1 MGKTKDAFMDSS
13 LAEKCPCSTVSVLFG
28 IFWLALLVGTPF
40 FIESHEMPSVF
51 SSAYAFIAVGL
62 IAGVLLWKFVE
73 VYAPR
78 VMLKPLRAVL
88 LAIGVAVTICLVVPE
103 WYFHLRAFAGSALP
117 MELIAPYVPFMV
129 VFADIPSAPFGN
141 LALLHHF
148 LFLLMGLC
156 CSYCLA
162 AGMGRRAGE
171 GLSGDERVNAAL
183 DASAGV
189 GSSSAVVS
197 SCEAGK
203 PSAKSASTHRAD
215 LLVVGVFVCGF
226 LHIGTWGWL
235 AHVYGSNWS
244 DAVMHDLLG
253 FMGSTIIAIVMS
265 ALLAYLV
272 CVGFRRL
279 GVGLR
284 LVLFSFAAG
293 ELSWNLFSRCGDAVS
308 SILLFAPA
316 ASVLLLIVELL
327 LFYLVRIGRGKSSG
341 DDGDIVVE
349 ERDSKKGVA
358 QLLDDANLADR
369 ERQAIELAIRGK
381 NSAESAELIGV
392 KASTVRTY
400 LHRAYQKLGVS
411 GLEELLAVVAGG
423 KGQGS
428 AGGSDCAESLSNQK
442 SAAGLPCEGGPRGV
456 VDASSCSEV
465 DAFSSDETAIGRA
478 EMAANTPK
486 GVWGLASIP
495 SAPLLVLLFGLFVL
509 PHQYVGTV
517 LSWGSSHSVVIGC
530 GLGLMMSGGLLAL
543 LSKSGLRVRGGLWS
557 SILFVVLFVASGCAF
572 VGLQF
577 LYAHGLLPLSK
588 SAQLFFLGLT
598 GLAFSFC
605 LGLLTWFALRSKE
618 AKTTPERSTP
628 CVASLFALV
637 FVLASYVN
645 DYAWLT
651 LCSFAL
657 VLGCLYL
664 AVGARYTGVL
674 AFGELTNPESA
685 RAFQDCLLCVGAT
698 VPFGVISGELWRGLQ
713 NPLLLGIYIVFLIV
727 TCVLIFKEETRK
739 LYSRKLSFG
748 LFALIL
754 VLIAIA
760 ADVPHAL
767 LLLFLVFVLVGATS
781 NQQSFVPFAL
791 CGFGLGLSF
800 GRLGFDM
807 WRDYLGTYFTT
818 TESFGV
824 NVATAALG
832 PAFMVVV
839 AVVGLACLL
848 YLTSLYGASETSLSD
863 STKEERDVLLLRGK
877 GINELEA
884 LVLVKI
890 AEGMTGPQIARSLNY
905 SLGAINSLRAHGYR
919 TLDVHSKQELKAL
932 LDSMR

>member
-1 MGKTKDAFMDSS
+1 MGKTKDAFKDFS
-13 LAEKCPCSTVSVLFG
+13 AAKKCPCSTVSALLG
-28 IFWLALLVGTPF
+28 ILWLALLVGTPF

-62 IAGVLLWKFVE
+62 IAGILLSKFVE

-78 VMLKPLRAVL
+78 VVLRPLRAIL
-88 LAIGVAVTICLVVPE
+88 LVFGVVVTICLVVPE

-117 MELIAPYVPFMV
+117 MELVAPYVPLMV
-129 VFADIPSAPFGN
+129 VFADIPLAPFGN

-148 LFLLMGLC
+148 LFFLAGLC
-156 CSYCLA
+156 CSYCLTA
-162 AGMGRRAGE
+162 EASRRADGRPVE
-171 GLSGDERVNAAL
+171 NGHEKGSLGAP
-183 DASAGV
+183 AGA
-189 GSSSAVVS
+189 GSSSTGTSLREVA
-197 SCEAGK
+197 E
-203 PSAKSASTHRAD
+203 PSVRSALAHRAD
-215 LLVVGVFVCGF
+215 LLVVGVFACGF

-235 AHVYGSNWS
+235 AHVYGFNWS

-253 FMGSTIIAIVMS
+253 FMGSTIFAIVMS

-272 CVGFRRL
+272 CVGSQRL
-279 GVGLR
+279 SASLR

-293 ELSWNLFSRCGDAVS
+293 ELAWNLLSRCGDAVS

-316 ASVLLLIVELL
+316 ASVLLFIVESL
-327 LFYLVRIGRGKSSG
+327 LFCLVRFGGGESSG
-341 DDGDIVVE
+341 NDGDIVAGE
-349 ERDSKKGVA
+349 TGHEKGLA
-358 QLLDDANLADR
+358 QLLDDAGLTDR
-369 ERQAIELAIRGK
+369 ERQAVELAVQGK

-411 GLEELLAVVAGG
+411 GLEELLAVVAGK
-423 KGQGS
+423 KGQESVEGV
-428 AGGSDCAESLSNQK
+428 DCAESLPGREV
-442 SAAGLPCEGGPRGV
+442 AVGLSCEGESRNGV
-456 VDASSCSEV
+456 EVLSCSEADASSCDEV
-465 DAFSSDETAIGRA
+465 
-478 EMAANTPK
+478 ANAVTER
-486 GVWGLASIP
+486 VSGLVSLL
-495 SAPLLVLLFGLFVL
+495 SVPLLILLFGLFVL

-543 LSKSGLRVRGGLWS
+543 FRKSGFRARGVSWPFAL
-557 SILFVVLFVASGCAF
+557 LVVLFAINGCAF

-577 LYAHGLLPLSK
+577 FYAHGLLSLAK

-605 LGLLTWFALRSKE
+605 LGLLVGLALQPGESKATSGRS
-618 AKTTPERSTP
+618 AL
-628 CVASLFALV
+628 CVANLLALA
-637 FVLASYVN
+637 FILASYAN
-645 DYAWLT
+645 DYVWLT
-651 LCSFAL
+651 LCGLAL
-657 VLGCLYL
+657 VLSCLYFAICARRVRPL
-664 AVGARYTGVL
+664 AFEVL
-674 AFGELTNPESA
+674 ANLELA
-685 RAFQDCLLCVGAT
+685 RTFQDCLLCIGAA

-713 NPLLLGIYIVFLIV
+713 NPLLLSVYVVFLV
-727 TCVLIFKEETRK
+727 VACVVVFKGDARR
-739 LYSRKLSFG
+739 LYSGKLLCG
-748 LFALIL
+748 LLALIL

-760 ADVPHAL
+760 ADIPHAL
-767 LLLFLVFVLVGATS
+767 LLLFLILVLVGATS
-781 NQQSFVPFAL
+781 NQRGFVPFAL

-807 WRDYLGTYFTT
+807 WRDYLGAYFTT

-839 AVVGLACLL
+839 AFVGLACLL
-848 YLTSLYGASETSLSD
+848 YLASLYGVPETSLAD

-919 TLDVHSKQELKAL
+919 ALDVHSKQELKAL